1 MLRQSIYRCLTLF
14 LCAFF
19 SVNAGMSQSGIYQ
32 RSSLSY
38 GFVTTNIP
46 SDLITP
52 LNGVWSGK
60 SQLVATKFDLNS
72 IPTIFLN
79 PSSVSDAQ
87 IQQSLMDQKVANEL
101 IAFWWARSED
111 GTFSIETV
119 AERGRY
125 NATDADVMAASSSA
139 IGDAKMYDVGEAM
152 ISKSFYLVGAVK
164 SLSTYEEYYDGID
177 AKARARAAEN
187 KTEFVP
193 IERVYRGYS
202 AKMDAYMFQL
212 DFSDSIRTL
221 FYENLWISAGDSEE
235 TKAEK
240 KAAFDEFYFPMI
252 QVKKSSNNSIYGREK
267 RDRTDRNG
275 NQLPPSPMT
284 TLFSNLVS
292 ASKSKIDEKLLADD
306 RFNITTTLFA
316 TNPIQAKIGTKE
328 GLHIDTRYFVY
339 EFKETNSGERKR
351 IRKAVIRAKSVSK
364 NKGLATGS
372 TETSEFYMITGRPV
386 DPGMLLEE
394 KDDRGIFISGYG
406 GATRIGGGGAR
417 ADLLVSKFGQ
427 TGQPGWNLTAFFE
440 GENDEYTNPLDT
452 PTEFSFSRIG
462 GGVRKDFYFIPYV
475 RVGVGLEG
483 GLESADYED
492 NPVEDEGFVQ
502 AFFVRPNIEAGV
514 HIWHSI
520 QIIMNIHTHGY
531 FNPTYANEDE
541 IDMKWSEFFEDR
553 KGPTVFFG
561 LRYNL

>member
-1 MLRQSIYRCLTLF
+1 MIRRSSAGCLSVF
-14 LCAFF
+14 LCIFL
-19 SVNAGMSQSGIYQ
+19 SVYSGYSQSEIYQ

-38 GFVTTNIP
+38 GLVGNMIP
-46 SDLITP
+46 SELKTQM
-52 LNGVWSGK
+52 NGVWTNR
-60 SQLVATKFDLNS
+60 SQTVASRFDLNKISTRILSPTEVTDAS
-72 IPTIFLN
+72 IHQAIRN
-79 PSSVSDAQ
+79 
-87 IQQSLMDQKVANEL
+87 QKIGNQL
-101 IAFWWARSED
+101 IGFWWARQED
-111 GTFSIETV
+111 GTFSIDTV
-119 AERGRY
+119 AKRGRY

-139 IGDAKMYDVGEAM
+139 IGSAKMYDVGEEM
-152 ISKSFYLVGAVK
+152 IAKSFYLVGAIK
-164 SLSTYEEYYDGID
+164 SFSTYEEYYDGID
-177 AKARARAAEN
+177 AQRRARAEET
-187 KTEFVP
+187 KTAFEP
-193 IERVYRGYS
+193 IEREYRGYF
-202 AKMDAYMFQL
+202 AQMDAYMYQL

-221 FYENLWISAGDSEE
+221 FYENLWISPGDP
-235 TKAEK
+235 AELIAER
-240 KAAFDEFYFPMI
+240 KAAFDAFDFPLI
-252 QVKKSSNNSIYGREK
+252 QVSKSSNNSIYGREK
-267 RDRTDRNG
+267 RNRTDRNG
-275 NQLPPSPMT
+275 NPLPPSPMS
-284 TLFSNLVS
+284 TLFASLISS
-292 ASKSKIDEKLLADD
+292 AKSKIDEKLLSDD
-306 RFNITTTLFA
+306 RFNIRTTLFA
-316 TNPIQAKIGTKE
+316 TDPIQAKIGTKE

-339 EFKETNSGERKR
+339 EFKENFKGERKQV
-351 IRKAVIRAKSVSK
+351 RKAVIRASSVSQ
-364 NKGLATGS
+364 NKGLASGN
-372 TETSEFYMITGRPV
+372 TETSEFYMITGKPL

-394 KDDRGIFISGYG
+394 HDDRGIFISGYG

-427 TGQPGWNLTAFFE
+427 SGQPGWNLTAFFE
-440 GENDEYTNPLDT
+440 GETDEYTNPLAT

-475 RVGVGLEG
+475 RVGIGLEG

-541 IDMKWSEFFEDR
+541 IDVKWSEFFEDR